1 MSFGQF
7 IALAAFALTMGT
19 IAVAYAVGFGSGTIA
34 VCVPFLEGCTD
45 ITRIGMKGAGGFIFR
60 GGMVA
65 ASAFLIVWWHI
76 MRVWLA
82 PVSPRL
88 ALWIMEGFGIIAA
101 LGLAVGTAVLM
112 PEKADSLWHLHG
124 QGANLFF
131 QGMIVAMNI
140 NYWLIWRGRKRGLA
154 VPSFRAKTALIG
166 VLWVI
171 LVAFAAVASIEAE
184 DYGKRVLEW
193 WSTLFICLYFL
204 TAWWDWKQV
213 RISSG

>member
-19 IAVAYAVGFGSGTIA
+19 IAVAYWVGFSAGTIA
-34 VCVPFLEGCTD
+34 VCVPFWEGCTD
-45 ITRIGMKGAGGFIFR
+45 ITRIGMKGDGGFIFR

-65 ASAFLIVWWHI
+65 AAAFLIVWWHV
-76 MRVWLA
+76 MRVWLSPASPA
-82 PVSPRL
+82 P
-88 ALWIMEGFGIIAA
+88 ALWIMEGFGVLGA

-112 PEKADSLWHLHG
+112 PEKADSLWKLHG

-131 QGMIVAMNI
+131 QAMIVAMNI
-140 NYWLIWRGRKRGLA
+140 NYWLIWRGRKRGLP
-154 VPSFRAKTALIG
+154 VPSFRAKTVLVA

-171 LVAFAAVASIEAE
+171 LVAFAVVAAIEEE
-184 DYGKRVLEW
+184 DYGKRILEW

-204 TAWWDWKQV
+204 SSWWDWKAV
-213 RISSG
+213 RIASG

>member
-7 IALAAFALTMGT
+7 IAAASFALTVGT
-19 IAVAYAVGFGSGTIA
+19 IALAYVVGYNAGTIA

-45 ITRIGMKGAGGFIFR
+45 ITRIGMKGHGGFIFR

-65 ASAFLIVWWHI
+65 AAAILIVWWHV

-82 PVSPRL
+82 PFGARP
-88 ALWIMEGFGIIAA
+88 ALWIMEGFGALGA

-112 PEKADSLWHLHG
+112 PEKADSLWKLHG

-131 QGMIVAMNI
+131 QAMIVAMNI
-140 NYWLIWRGRKRGLA
+140 NYWLIWRGRKRGLV
-154 VPSFRAKTALIG
+154 VPSFRVKTGLVA
-166 VLWVI
+166 VLWAI
-171 LVAFAAVASIEAE
+171 LIAFAVVASIEPE

-204 TAWWDWKQV
+204 SAWWDWKQV
-213 RISSG
+213 RIAAG